1 MQKPK
6 EIEKY
11 CEYCGKKLIRKRFND
26 RLEDFGVFQK
36 RKYCDVECY
45 RRGELLK
52 YRPNTNW
59 FNSHKTARDINKLI
73 LKRTH
78 CEICRKDGKLDV
90 HHINE
95 DWRDNS
101 INNLQV
107 LCRSCHNKIHRKDKT
122 CIICGGKHKGYG
134 YCDKHYQRYKNHLC
148 PLYERNN
155 EKCKICNKNK
165 EEQVKCREILKSEN

>member
-59 FNSHKTARDINKLI
+59 FNAHKTARDINKLI

-78 CEICRKDGKLDV
+78 CEICGKDG
-90 HHINE
+90 N
-95 DWRDNS
+95 
-101 INNLQV
+101 
-107 LCRSCHNKIHRKDKT
+107 RSFPA
-122 CIICGGKHKGYG
+122 G
-134 YCDKHYQRYKNHLC
+134 
-148 PLYERNN
+148 
-155 EKCKICNKNK
+155 
-165 EEQVKCREILKSEN
+165 